1 MNFIVHG
8 ASGRMGCILTEAIRD
23 GGKHGIAALV
33 SPEWADAPDE
43 KRYSSLSGVSAAAD
57 CVIDFSN
64 HAATRELLLW
74 CEEKKMPLVL
84 ATTGHTADEREA
96 IADAAGRIPVFFS
109 ANMSVGVAVL
119 ANFAKTAAALFP
131 DADIEIVEK
140 HHHNKLDVPS
150 GTALL
155 LADRIK
161 EARSD
166 AQYVI
171 GRHLDGKRTKT
182 EIGIHA
188 VRIGSEVGTHEILIS
203 TGNETITLKH
213 EAENRKL
220 FADGAIAA
228 AEFLAGKAPGLYT
241 MQDIVS

>member
-8 ASGRMGCILTEAIRD
+8 ASGRMGCILTETIRG

-33 SPEWADAPDE
+33 SPEWTDDPKE
-43 KRYSSLSGVSAAAD
+43 KRYSSLSGVTAAAD

-64 HAATRELLLW
+64 HAATRGLLRW
-74 CEEKKMPLVL
+74 CEEKKLPVVI
-84 ATTGHTADEREA
+84 ATTGHTADEREM
-96 IADAAGRIPVFFS
+96 IAAAAERIPIFFS

-131 DADIEIVEK
+131 AADIEIVEK

-188 VRIGSEVGTHEILIS
+188 IRIGSEVGTHEILIS

-220 FADGAIAA
+220 FADGALVA
-228 AEFLAGKAPGLYT
+228 AEFLSDKTPGLYT
-241 MQDIVS
+241 MQDIVG